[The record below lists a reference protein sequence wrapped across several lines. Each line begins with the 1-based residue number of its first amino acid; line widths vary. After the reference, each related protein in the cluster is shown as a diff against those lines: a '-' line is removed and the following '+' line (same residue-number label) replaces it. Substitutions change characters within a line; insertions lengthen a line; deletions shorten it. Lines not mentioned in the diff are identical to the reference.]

1 MVRVLSQNIELQ
13 HGISG
18 GLRYCSIKP
27 ILEKRMKAITMRQ
40 MLEAGVHFGHQTRY
54 WNPQMAPFI
63 YGVRHKIH
71 IINLEE
77 SLPRFNNVLK
87 FLGGVAANRGKVLF
101 VGTKHSARDIVREEA
116 TRCGMPYV
124 NYRWL
129 GGMLT
134 NYKTIRQSIK
144 RLRELE
150 NILDGDDTSS
160 MTKKEMLNMTRE
172 KTKLE
177 NCLAGIK
184 NMGGLPD
191 AIFVIDTG
199 HEHIAVAEAR
209 RLGIPVVGIV
219 DTNSSPR
226 DIDYMV
232 PGNDDAL
239 RSIRLYCKAIADV
252 VIEARGVVELEMA
265 KEREAKAK
273 RAAEKA
279 EAAKEKEPKVTKK
292 TAAKKADEEEADKKV
307 EAPAGDASKED
318 KPKRTRVV
326 KKKSENVGKSE

>member
-1 MVRVLSQNIELQ
+1 
-13 HGISG
+13 
-18 GLRYCSIKP
+18 
-27 ILEKRMKAITMRQ
+27 MKAITMRQ